1 MGDGRTSQELGRM
14 KTLPHIRAASRAVEP
29 NEEPIKRPPASQHR
43 RERLSILLTPS
54 VSVGESEVN

>member
-29 NEEPIKRPPASQHR
+29 NEEPIKRPPAVNIVGSGF
-43 RERLSILLTPS
+43 LSC
-54 VSVGESEVN
+54 